1 LNRTEKAIFKTERP
15 GFLDKSINLLNY
27 VGIFSHWTNVIGVS
41 FLFLMIAVT
50 FVDVI
55 MRYIFNRP
63 FLGVVELTEVL
74 MIVAIFMAIAHTQD
88 RKAHIVIDLV
98 TSKLTAK
105 PRLVLEF
112 ITNLLGLGLFVILTW
127 RITVQAIFFIGRNQ
141 MHSQLM
147 PIPAAPFALIIGLGC
162 ACMGLLILRDILKQA
177 IEAGKLKL
185 GWQCWLIIIGIP
197 VLFVVLSWFWMQPD
211 LLKISLPMLGVIGIV
226 FSLVMMMAGMPIAL
240 SLIIT
245 ALLFIGHIKGTE
257 IAFTMIGTELYRNAG
272 TYSWSVLPFFVTM
285 GFVCL
290 NAKFGDDLYFAAYK
304 WLGHLKGG
312 MAIATIGAC
321 TGFAAIVGDGVA
333 AVATMGSVAMPQ
345 MQKYNYD
352 VRLSSGAIIAGA
364 SLGPIIPPSTLFIIY
379 GVLTSVSVGA
389 MFIAGLIP
397 GIIMS
402 FIFIMTIILWCR
414 INPNLAPTGE
424 RSSWKERLASLKGI
438 GSVLI
443 LFFIVIGGIYLGAF
457 TPTEGGAIGAIGAFL
472 IGLVL
477 KRWRRHNIQQ
487 ALLDSGKTVSMVFLI
502 LAGGLMFT
510 RFMGWC
516 NLSGTITTLIMEAG
530 LSPMI
535 YIWIVLL
542 VLTILGLFIDTMP
555 MMLIGVP
562 IIAPVAKAFGI
573 DPLWFGIVICVAIN
587 LGAMTPPVG
596 ITLFVMKGMNKEIPM
611 DKIYKG
617 SLPFCIGMLG
627 SLIIIVLVPSLVTWL
642 PDLLK

>member
-1 LNRTEKAIFKTERP
+1 LNKSEKVILKTERT

-27 VGIFSHWTNVIGVS
+27 VGVFSHWTNVIGVS

-74 MIVAIFMAIAHTQD
+74 MIVAIFLAIAHTQD

-105 PRLVLEF
+105 PRLALEC

-127 RITVQAIFFIGRNQ
+127 RITVQAIFFIGRDQ

-147 PIPAAPFALIIGLGC
+147 PIPAAPFALVIALGC

-185 GWQCWLIIIGIP
+185 GWKYWLIILGIP
-197 VLFVVLSWFWMQPD
+197 VLFVALSWFWMQPD
-211 LLKISLPMLGVIGIV
+211 LVKISLPMLGVIGIV

-290 NAKFGDDLYFAAYK
+290 NAKFGDDLYFAAFK

-352 VRLSSGAIIAGA
+352 VRLSTGAIIAGA

-397 GIIMS
+397 GLIMS
-402 FIFIMTIILWCR
+402 FIFIMTIIFWCR

-438 GSVLI
+438 GTVLI

-477 KRWRRHNIQQ
+477 KRWRRFNIQQ

-562 IIAPVAKAFGI
+562 IVAPAAKAFGL
-573 DPLWFGIVICVAIN
+573 DPLWFGVVICVAIN
-587 LGAMTPPVG
+587 LGTMTPPVG
-596 ITLFVMKGMNKEIPM
+596 ITLFVMKGMNKQIQM

-617 SLPFCIGMLG
+617 ALPFCIGMLG

-642 PDLLK
+642 PELLK